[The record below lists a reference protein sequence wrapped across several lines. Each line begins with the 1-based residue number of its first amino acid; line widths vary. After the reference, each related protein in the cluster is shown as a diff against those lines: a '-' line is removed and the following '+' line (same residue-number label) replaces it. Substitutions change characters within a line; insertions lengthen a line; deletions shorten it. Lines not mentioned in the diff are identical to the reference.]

1 MSNKEL
7 QVAFET
13 YQASQYPNLTY
24 EQLKNHL
31 DDNEIFLEERYP
43 ESSRRA
49 EDFEVYKAAWQEQQK
64 KIDLAINVVKRSLV
78 TVEHAEPTSNLL
90 VDLKHI
96 LEAERVEFLEEWIE
110 FEPNISDVEGC
121 Q

>member
-1 MSNKEL
+1 MSN
-7 QVAFET
+7 
-13 YQASQYPNLTY
+13 
-24 EQLKNHL
+24 
-31 DDNEIFLEERYP
+31 
-43 ESSRRA
+43 
-49 EDFEVYKAAWQEQQK
+49 QEQQK
-64 KIDLAINVVKRSLV
+64 IDLAVKVIKRSLA
-78 TVEHAEPTSNLL
+78 TVKHTESASNVL